1 MRENMKY
8 RAVIFDLDGTLLD
21 TLDDLADAANRVLA
35 DAGLPVHPRNAY
47 RYFVG
52 NGLPMLIRR
61 ILPQDRRGDEEVGRL
76 SLAFREDYG
85 QNWHVKT
92 KLYAGVAAMLTGLR
106 ERGVVLAVLSNK
118 PDDFTRI
125 CVRRFLGGWRFEVV
139 LGQRSGVPKKP
150 DPAGALEIA
159 GLLDLPPAEILYLG
173 DSDTDMKTARAA
185 GMFPVGAA
193 WGFRTAEEL
202 RASGAAELAGRP
214 EELLGFFRDRDG
226 REVNN
231 GDAE

>member
-1 MRENMKY
+1 MKY

-35 DAGLPVHPRNAY
+35 VAGYPVHPREAY

-52 NGLPMLIRR
+52 NGLPTLIRR
-61 ILPQDRRGDEEVGRL
+61 ILPQDRQDAEDADRL
-76 SLAFREDYG
+76 IRAFREDYG
-85 QNWHVKT
+85 RNWHVKT
-92 KLYAGVAAMLTGLR
+92 RLYDGVGAMLTGLR

-125 CVRRFLGGWRFEVV
+125 CVRRFLDDWRFEVV
-139 LGQRSGVPKKP
+139 LGQRPGVPAKP

-202 RASGAAELAGRP
+202 RASGAGRLSGRP
-214 EELLGFFRDRDG
+214 EELLGFFRSGRD
-226 REVNN
+226 VNN

>member
-1 MRENMKY
+1 MRY

-35 DAGLPVHPRNAY
+35 VAGHPVHPRDAY

-52 NGLPMLIRR
+52 DGLQTLIRR
-61 ILPQDRRGDEEVGRL
+61 ILPQDKSDDEEADRL
-76 SLAFREDYG
+76 ILAFREDYG
-85 QNWHVKT
+85 RNWHVKT
-92 KLYAGVAAMLTGLR
+92 RLYGGVDAMLTGLR
-106 ERGVVLAVLSNK
+106 ERGVILAVLSNK

-125 CVRRFLGGWRFEVV
+125 CVRQFLGGWRFEVV
-139 LGQRSGVPKKP
+139 LGQRAGVPAKP
-150 DPAGALEIA
+150 DPGGALEIA
-159 GLLDLPPAEILYLG
+159 GLLDLRPAEILYLG

-185 GMFPVGAA
+185 GMFPVGAV

-202 RASGAAELAGRP
+202 RASGAGHLAGRP
-214 EELLGFFRDRDG
+214 EELLGLFRGG

-231 GDAE
+231 GDAG

>member
-1 MRENMKY
+1 MKY

-35 DAGLPVHPRNAY
+35 VAGHPVHPRDAY

-52 NGLPMLIRR
+52 NGLQTLIRR
-61 ILPQDRRGDEEVGRL
+61 ILPQDRRDNEEAGRL
-76 SLAFREDYG
+76 IQAFREDYG
-85 QNWHVKT
+85 RNWHVKT
-92 KLYAGVAAMLTGLR
+92 RLYDGVDAMLTGLR
-106 ERGVVLAVLSNK
+106 QRGIILAVLSNK

-125 CVRRFLGGWRFEVV
+125 CVRQFLGGWRFEVV
-139 LGQRSGVPKKP
+139 LGQRAGVPRKP

-202 RASGAAELAGRP
+202 RESGAGRLADRP
-214 EELLGFFRDRDG
+214 EELLGFFRDDRK
-226 REVNN
+226 VNN

>member
-1 MRENMKY
+1 MRY

-21 TLDDLADAANRVLA
+21 TLDDLADAANRVLTV
-35 DAGLPVHPRNAY
+35 AGLPVHPRDAY

-52 NGLPMLIRR
+52 NGLQTLIRR
-61 ILPQDRRGDEEVGRL
+61 ILPQDRRNDEEVGRL

-85 QNWHVKT
+85 RNWHVQT
-92 KLYAGVAAMLTGLR
+92 SLYDGVAAMLTGLR

-125 CVRRFLGGWRFEVV
+125 CVRRFLDGWRFEAV
-139 LGQRSGVPKKP
+139 LGQRSGVPAKP
-150 DPAGALEIA
+150 DPGGALEIA

-202 RASGAAELAGRP
+202 RASGAGEVAGRP
-214 EELLGFFRDRDG
+214 EELLEFFRDG
-226 REVNN
+226 RATNQ